1 MVFTSPT
8 TKEEMYDT
16 LQSIFY
22 NYRLKRDAWENLE
35 LEPLTLDRL
44 YYTKKPL
51 SELKTIAQGNLASKK
66 AREVL
71 SLKQSLQKDIAVKQS
86 EKQQKQT
93 QISAGQKRIEQSY
106 AKAKQEYLNWA
117 TKRGIESS
125 EMVVK
130 NLAQYDL
137 KMAQEIN
144 EFVLPISSQ
153 IGTLDGEILQLSD
166 RLNNA
171 ETAYD
176 EIYNLEKEAMANE
189 LYMEQDKIEREVFK
203 YNNSLEE
210 KEQRYINSIKEVRAR
225 LEINYLEI
233 DEILYTKEQLIEM
246 GYYTD
251 VIKCVSDYF
260 NTLDAQSAYLSIVEE
275 KRLAI
280 YLDDYYQSLV
290 YTYQCKAGF

>member
-1 MVFTSPT
+1 M
-8 TKEEMYDT
+8 
-16 LQSIFY
+16 
-22 NYRLKRDAWENLE
+22 
-35 LEPLTLDRL
+35 
-44 YYTKKPL
+44 
-51 SELKTIAQGNLASKK
+51 
-66 AREVL
+66 
-71 SLKQSLQKDIAVKQS
+71 
-86 EKQQKQT
+86 
-93 QISAGQKRIEQSY
+93 
-106 AKAKQEYLNWA
+106 NWA

-176 EIYNLEKEAMANE
+176 EIYNLEKDAMANE

-260 NTLDAQSAYLSIVEE
+260 NTLDPQSAYQSIVEE

-280 YLDDYYQSLV
+280 YLDEYYQSLV